1 MVNSIHEIFMMLHY
15 SVIIEKIDRVHHMIR
30 ERFVAPTYI
39 PRNYNEFCKII
50 KEYYQYHYK
59 AWLAGPTMPDDLALS
74 QARMYLEKG
83 QGGFIQI
90 AKNSLEGREGG
101 LISAID
107 AIASGL
113 LDDATEKYTLYVLTT
128 ALAPQD
134 YDKKV
139 AFMQSYLNE
148 FSHVLPR
155 EKLMSA
161 YELAANFDAFIKFH
175 IEWINSFRSA
185 VK

>member
-1 MVNSIHEIFMMLHY
+1 MVNSIHKIFMLLHY
-15 SVIIEKIDRVHHMIR
+15 SVIVEKIDSVHQMIR

-39 PRNYNEFCKII
+39 PRDYDEFCKII
-50 KEYYQYHYK
+50 KKYYQYHYK
-59 AWLAGPTMPDDLALS
+59 AWLAGPTMPDDLAFS
-74 QARMYLEKG
+74 QARMYLDKG

-90 AKNSLEGREGG
+90 AKNSLDGREGG
-101 LISAID
+101 LIAAID
-107 AIASGL
+107 VIADGL
-113 LDDATEKYTLYVLTT
+113 RDDATEKYVLHVLST
-128 ALAPQD
+128 AVNPMD

-148 FSHVLPR
+148 FFHVLPG
-155 EKLMSA
+155 EKLMGA